1 MRILVTLDVNGHQ
14 REVGIRPYAT
24 LLDVVR
30 EDLDLTGTKRGC
42 DMGTC
47 GCCTVL
53 MDGNPALAC
62 LTLAADCEGKA
73 IETIESLR
81 SEDGLHPLQLAFE
94 EAGATQ
100 CGFCTPGFIM
110 AAKAF
115 LRDKPDLS
123 REDIAYEISGN
134 MCRCTGYVKILDAI
148 EKAAAMLREDEYPE
162 KIPDVQVKTGKKAAG
177 AKAVKKKARSSASS

>member
-1 MRILVTLDVNGHQ
+1 MRILVKLDVNGHQ
-14 REVGIRPYAT
+14 REVGIRPHAT

-53 MDGNPALAC
+53 MDGRPVLAC
-62 LTLAADCEGKA
+62 LTLAGDCEGKT
-73 IETIESLR
+73 IETIESVR
-81 SEDGLHPLQLAFE
+81 TQDGLHPLQAAFE

-110 AAKAF
+110 TAKAF
-115 LRDKPDLS
+115 LRDKPEPT

-148 EKAAAMLREDEYPE
+148 EKAAVKLLEDEHPE
-162 KIPDVQVKTGKKAAG
+162 KIPDVAAKTGKKAAG
-177 AKAVKKKARSSASS
+177 AKAAKKKARKSASS